1 MFFFWKLVYGKH
13 CFDQTSPVEIL
24 YIILTLLVYVAIYIH
39 RLEVSKFH
47 LLTETGKIIS
57 G

>member
-1 MFFFWKLVYGKH
+1 MYGKH